1 MLATCSR
8 TLTDN
13 GHEVITHD
21 LCEEAFDPVLPQDE
35 SPKDAVLPA
44 EIQRH
49 CEEVTQ
55 ADGILIIHP
64 NWWGQPPAILK
75 GWLDRVIRPGVAYE
89 FLEGD
94 KGEGVPRGLLKAQ
107 CAIIF
112 NTSNTE
118 TTREKTVFG
127 DPLEAIWKNCVFGLC
142 GVPVIHRR
150 MFISSSRVRKRETE
164 GMVVRSRGDH
174 RPLLPTG
181 MTSTGNPADQQE
193 VESGSYNPQPVERIS
208 GVLCPEG
215 IPYFVEGNR
224 SPISVTVRSTNI

>member
-1 MLATCSR
+1 MDAINSMRILVIVAHADPASFNHAIATTCLR
-8 TLTDN
+8 VLTDN

-21 LCEEAFDPVLPQDE
+21 LYKETFDPVLPRGE
-35 SPKDAVLPA
+35 FPKGAALPA

-49 CEEVTQ
+49 CDEVSQ
-55 ADGILIIHP
+55 ADGIIIVHP

-75 GWLDRVIRPGVAYE
+75 GWVDRVIRPEVAYE

-94 KGEGVPRGLLKAQ
+94 KGEGIPRGLLKAR

-118 TTREKTVFG
+118 ATREKTVFG

-150 MFISSSRVRKRETE
+150 MFTIVVTSSEAERKEWLAEVAATI
-164 GMVVRSRGDH
+164 H
-174 RPLLPTG
+174 RFFPKEPGRL
-181 MTSTGNPADQQE
+181 
-193 VESGSYNPQPVERIS
+193 
-208 GVLCPEG
+208 
-215 IPYFVEGNR
+215 
-224 SPISVTVRSTNI
+224 